1 MFLYF
6 LKTTYIIFLLLLLN
20 ICIGLP
26 YFLSF
31 FLSKDYIKTIY
42 QNTMNYLNNFSSL
55 MGIYHKIKFDFDK
68 EYNKHN
74 WNLIIC
80 NHSSFIDNF
89 IASKFYALNNINW
102 FDIKTVSHPS
112 NLIEEYFLT
121 LFNFFITT
129 KNLKN
134 DVNYFNKL
142 LYKWRKNNKKYQII
156 LYPEGTIY
164 ENQNSNYQNLLNPK
178 TGIFNLLIN
187 KIPEIKYIYDLNIIY
202 KIKNKRLI
210 GDYEIIMNLVNPDFE
225 IIVQVNKYLNKNLD
239 NDWLLKNWDL
249 KDKWIN
255 NQLVSN

>member
-164 ENQNSNYQNLLNPK
+164 ENQNSN
-178 TGIFNLLIN
+178 
-187 KIPEIKYIYDLNIIY
+187 
-202 KIKNKRLI
+202 
-210 GDYEIIMNLVNPDFE
+210 
-225 IIVQVNKYLNKNLD
+225 
-239 NDWLLKNWDL
+239 
-249 KDKWIN
+249 
-255 NQLVSN
+255 